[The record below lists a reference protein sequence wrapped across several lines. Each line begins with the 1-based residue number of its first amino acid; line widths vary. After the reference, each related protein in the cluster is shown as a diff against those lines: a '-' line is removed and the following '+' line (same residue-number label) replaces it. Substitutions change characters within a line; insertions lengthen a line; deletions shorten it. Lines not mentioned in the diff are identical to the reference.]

1 MCDYLMY
8 HIGPPNSPGNDNG
21 GDGDDDDGG
30 GQSTAALVGEIIGGI
45 LGMLIM
51 ICCISWY
58 CYLWCNSS

>member
-1 MCDYLMY
+1 MY
-8 HIGPPNSPGNDNG
+8 HIGPPTSLGNDDG
-21 GDGDDDDGG
+21 GDG
-30 GQSTAALVGEIIGGI
+30 GQSTAALVGEIIGAI